1 MRAVQS
7 VAPLLSVLEN
17 YPCPNFISTISKPAL
32 YKHRRQPHTH
42 TPTLTMGIPVLLN
55 PFGAERSTRQRL
67 LNAIQ
72 QTGDYIMSQQVLMT
86 ASTLATKTLFCPKL

>member
-1 MRAVQS
+1 MSSTKRGTIAVCAGRLPTAS
-7 VAPLLSVLEN
+7 VTP
-17 YPCPNFISTISKPAL
+17 YTRAL
-32 YKHRRQPHTH
+32 YTYVLTSYP

-72 QTGDYIMSQQVLMT
+72 QTGDYTMSQHVLMT
-86 ASTLATKTLFCPKL
+86 ASTLATKTLLCPNAVN